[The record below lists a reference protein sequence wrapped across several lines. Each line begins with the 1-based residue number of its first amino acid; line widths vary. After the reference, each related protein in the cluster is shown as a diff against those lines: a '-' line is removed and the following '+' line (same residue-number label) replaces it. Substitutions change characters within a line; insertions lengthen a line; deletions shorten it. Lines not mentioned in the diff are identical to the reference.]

1 MIFLDSSYLIG
12 LIVDND
18 KHHKKSHELWPLLTH
33 EKKMI
38 NNMVLTEVLNSLK
51 KNNHHWNREKVIK
64 SLLDMDIVD
73 YLSYNNY
80 IESIQL
86 FKYYNHGI
94 NFSDCTIL
102 ESMMKNQVNKIVS
115 FDSDFDEIKG
125 IIRISR

>member
-1 MIFLDSSYLIG
+1 
-12 LIVDND
+12 
-18 KHHKKSHELWPLLTH
+18 
-33 EKKMI
+33 MI
-38 NNMVLTEVLNSLK
+38 NNTVLTEVLNSLK
-51 KNNHHWNREKVIK
+51 KNNYHWNREKVIK

-94 NFSDCTIL
+94 NISDCTIL

>member
-18 KHHKKSHELWPLLTH
+18 KHHEKSHELQPILTH

-38 NNMVLTEVLNSLK
+38 NNTVLTEVLNSLK
-51 KNNHHWNREKVIK
+51 KNNYHWNREKVIK
-64 SLLDMDIVD
+64 TLLKLDIVD

-80 IESIQL
+80 INSIQL
-86 FKYYNHGI
+86 FKYYNHSI

-102 ESMMKNQVNKIVS
+102 ESMINNQTNKIVS
-115 FDSDFDEIKG
+115 FDSDFDKIKG